1 MTRATNT
8 AETSA
13 TYGAATVQ
21 DVDVASS
28 ALPSGAATSAKQDIL
43 LAELQLKA
51 DLTETQPSTIIQTVT
66 ASEGNSSTTNLAAGN
81 SYTFTGTATS
91 TLGVVGIQ
99 VGLFADKHCNVYIQQ
114 STDDTP
120 NWDISDE
127 YHYDPNTDFGVTV
140 QATTSYF
147 RVVVTTNA
155 ETTTVFRLQSVL
167 CPVAVPLPRSLDAN
181 RNLKVAAPVDA
192 YGWGAENTP
201 MGEVRTA
208 EPTRLVGA
216 IFEGTTIDAR
226 FWTAAASGTGASI
239 AQASGQM
246 LLTSGTANAASVTLS
261 SFRRARYVSGVGMR
275 YRAVVQASAE
285 LANNK
290 RRWGV
295 GYGATLP
302 TITDGAWFQWNGT
315 EFGIVTC
322 KGTSET
328 KVTSFNGNLGATYDP
343 GTGAKTYEI
352 YWTNSKVWFVVGDE
366 ILHTV
371 SASAATWAATMN
383 FHIFADSLNSA
394 EVTQSTLAVR
404 VASIARLGKLTTSP
418 TSYYHATGTT
428 AGVNLKL
435 GPGCLHGL
443 IIANITNNAVITLS
457 DSVTD
462 LTNTIF
468 ALTSA
473 AQAQPSSIDM
483 KGLPFY
489 TGLRLTVSGANASAV
504 VIYE

>member
-13 TYGAATVQ
+13 TFGDAAIADINAALYDANGNAIASHLSSDGGYHMATAIVQ
-21 DVDVASS
+21 DVY
-28 ALPSGAATSAKQDIL
+28 
-43 LAELQLKA
+43 A
-51 DLTETQPSTIIQTVT
+51 D
-66 ASEGNSSTTNLAAGN
+66 ANNSSTTNLAVGN

-91 TLGVVGIQ
+91 TLGVSGIQ
-99 VGLFADKHCNVYIQQ
+99 VGLFADKNCQVYIQQ
-114 STDDTP
+114 STNDTP

-127 YHYDPNTDFGVTV
+127 YNYEASSNFGVTV

-167 CPVAVPLPRSLDAN
+167 CPIAVPLPRSLDHN
-181 RNLKVAAPVDA
+181 HNLRIATPMDE
-192 YGWGAENTP
+192 YGWKTENTP
-201 MGEVRTA
+201 MGEARMA
-208 EPTRLVGA
+208 EPTRLVGTTF
-216 IFEGTTIDAR
+216 IGTTIDAR
-226 FWTAAASGTGASI
+226 FWVAAAAGTSATI
-239 AQASGQM
+239 AQASAQM
-246 LLTSGTANAASVTLS
+246 LLTSGTSDAAAVTLYS
-261 SFRRARYVSGVGMR
+261 YRAGRYVSGISMR
-275 YRAVVQASAE
+275 YRAVIQLSAS

-295 GYGATLP
+295 GYGASLP
-302 TITDGAWFQWNGT
+302 TVTDGAWFQWNGT
-315 EFGIVTC
+315 EFGVVTC

-328 KVTSFNGNLGATYDP
+328 KVTSFNGHLGATYDP
-343 GTGAKTYEI
+343 GITVKTYEI
-352 YWTNSKVWFVVGDE
+352 YWTNSKVYFVIGDE
-366 ILHTV
+366 ILHVV
-371 SASAATWAATMN
+371 SASSATWSSTMS
-383 FHIFADSLNSA
+383 FHCFADSLNSA
-394 EVTQSTLAVR
+394 IVTQSTMAIR
-404 VASIARLGKLTTSP
+404 VASIARLGQLLTAP

-428 AGVNLKL
+428 AGVNLKI
-435 GPGCLHGL
+435 GAGCVHGL
-443 IIANITNNAVITLS
+443 IISNITNNSVITLS